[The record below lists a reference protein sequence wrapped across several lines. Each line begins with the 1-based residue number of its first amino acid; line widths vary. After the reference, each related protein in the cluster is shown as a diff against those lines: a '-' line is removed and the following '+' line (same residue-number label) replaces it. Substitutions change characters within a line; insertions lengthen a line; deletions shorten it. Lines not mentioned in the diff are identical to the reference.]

1 MEKVVYLLGAG
12 ASYGVRDSKPE
23 SFKVQGI
30 LSAFKE
36 SYECPKIIEGLPIVS
51 ELSDRML
58 YVVSR
63 LEEEM
68 TNINYNSEGRDLY
81 QKVIEGIKWAQ
92 KESLRHATIDTFAK
106 KLWVTDRTK
115 ENYNKLKQAIS
126 VFFTLEQHRNKVDK
140 RYDSFFASI
149 IKDAP
154 VLLPE
159 NISILSWNY
168 DCQLELAFAE
178 YLQSND
184 LNHIQGVLKMFH
196 KNIVYDQVPTKG
208 FNVIKLNGTA
218 LLYNKAKNAFIDL
231 FNTDKEDSILE
242 RIAVS
247 AEDSINIKNT
257 LSFAWEQ
264 MSDTFQQRIIDSI
277 SDATILVIIGYS
289 FPYFN
294 REIDKLIFNNL
305 SKLKKVYI
313 QDKSPDAIEE
323 SVRNLFTDY
332 HRRVNNTVIEKKT
345 NLNQFFLPPEL

>member
-58 YVVSR
+58 YIISR
-63 LEEEM
+63 LEEEV
-68 TNINYNSEGRDLY
+68 NKIDFNSIGRALCQEIIND
-81 QKVIEGIKWAQ
+81 IKWAQ

-106 KLWVTDRTK
+106 KLWITDRTK
-115 ENYNKLKQAIS
+115 KDYNRLKRAIS
-126 VFFTLEQHRNKVDK
+126 VFFTLEQYWGKTDK
-140 RYDSFFASI
+140 RYDSFFASL
-149 IKDAP
+149 IKDIT

-168 DCQLELAFAE
+168 DCQMELALAE
-178 YLQSND
+178 YLRSNN

-218 LLYNKAKNAFIDL
+218 LIYNKDDKSFVDL
-231 FNTDKEDSILE
+231 FNINKEDSILDYLP
-242 RIAVS
+242 VF
-247 AEDSINIKNT
+247 AEDSITIKNT

-345 NLNQFFLPPEL
+345 NLNQFYLPPEL